1 MISVDLM
8 GGLGNQLF
16 QIAVVIAYCVR
27 ERTTPIFP
35 YSETLNVSVVR
46 PTYWNTL
53 FKKLK
58 KFTTWDNTVF
68 TNDTV
73 YQFQRYIEPFFN
85 YKEIPHGLENC
96 MLTGYFQS
104 YKYIEDCRSVVL
116 DVTGLKDEQMKVMEE
131 YGETSFFKNTTTI
144 SVHFRRG
151 DYKVKQQ
158 FHPIMP
164 YEYYDSAMDMLPL
177 NFLESSNVMYFCE
190 EEDRVD
196 VDEIMNKLKEKY
208 NFTQMECVDHALSDW
223 KQLLLMSIFQV
234 NIIANSS
241 FSWWAA
247 YLNDN
252 PNKTVIC
259 PTTWFGPELPCNT
272 SEMCPPDWI
281 RI

>member
-16 QIAVVIAYCVR
+16 QIAVVIAYCFR

-35 YSETLNVSVVR
+35 YSETLNVSVIR

-53 FKKLK
+53 LKKLK
-58 KFTTWDNTVF
+58 KFTTVDNTTF
-68 TNDTV
+68 TNETV
-73 YQFQRYIEPFFN
+73 YQFQRYHEPYFN
-85 YKEIPHGLENC
+85 YKEIPRGLENC

-104 YKYIEDCRSVVL
+104 YKYIEHCRDVVL
-116 DVTGLKDEQMKVMEE
+116 DVTGLNDERLKMLDE
-131 YGETSFFKNTTTI
+131 YGDTHFFKNATTV

-177 NFLESSNVMYFCE
+177 NFLESSHVMYFCE
-190 EEDRVD
+190 EEDRAD
-196 VDEIMNKLKEKY
+196 VDEMMNKLREKY
-208 NFTQMECVDHALSDW
+208 NFAEMTCVDHALPDW
-223 KQLLLMSIFQV
+223 KQLLLMSLCQV
-234 NIIANSS
+234 NIVANSS

-247 YLNDN
+247 FLNDH

-259 PTTWFGPELPCNT
+259 PTTWFGTAMSCNT
-272 SEMCPPDWI
+272 TDMCPADWI